1 MQDEVTDTQ
10 GKERNSKSAMILEYD
25 RSPGANADQKI
36 QSLMESVQRAFNNI
50 DAGTLTGNMSTLV
63 RINGGSLF
71 GIIDGDYVFVKNLDA
86 DSIKAV
92 NEWVDKLLVQTN
104 LLANDGQIFT
114 LDAIEVN
121 AANITAGTLDVERI
135 ILTIDGEKYMFDPR
149 GHYEKTKDTTIVSG
163 KTYYVRTGTD
173 PNYVYVE
180 VDNPVQAD
188 IGNYYEFLTYE
199 KLDGDII
206 EDLTI
211 TADKIVSGSI
221 MTRHITTQD
230 IEGTSGWINLRNG
243 TFFYGNGVNFATADN
258 AIYWDGSKLKI
269 KADDFYL
276 SSGKSIF
283 DEIDEIETW
292 FYATDPTLAN
302 EPAVNWTTFEA
313 KQMHLRD
320 IYYNTDS
327 GHSFRWAIVE
337 VDNPTGNP
345 STSGYLELVN
355 GEYVPSTD
363 TSVDPLKTYY
373 TFGWMEIVDADLE
386 AALERLS
393 DAETAIS
400 QNADSIVSLASANAT
415 YVTPTGNTATNALT
429 TKITQTAT
437 SIESL
442 AANNATYTKPDGTTG
457 TNQMQSAITQNATN
471 IGLKVSKDSVI
482 SEINLSSEAAT
493 ISADKIN
500 IAGTITAI
508 NNDTTTT
515 IDGDKITTGSLSASA
530 VDATSGYFDTANIP
544 NLNAS
549 KITSGTIDAS
559 VISVTNIDASEINTG
574 TLDASDITV
583 TNLDGDCITAG
594 SIAAS
599 AIDATSGTFATANI
613 PDLNASKITA
623 GNISADRMSA
633 NAISAINADLTTAT
647 INTAHIPNL
656 SADKITSGSI
666 SADRMSANAISA
678 INADLSSATINSA
691 HIPNLSATKITS
703 GDISADRMKT
713 NAISAINA
721 DLTSATINTAHIPNL
736 SADKITSG
744 DIDTA
749 RLKANVITAVN
760 NNTTTSIDGGKID
773 VLTDDGTSGIYLHP
787 SSQSPSSG
795 SEGNSVKI
803 DNNGM
808 KVYKGSTLVASY
820 GDTAQVGKSSS
831 GHTTIQGSGMQVYG
845 NDGTLELAN
854 LGYGSGKNESGGTSS
869 APYYTL
875 GYRKPNTTV
884 GNYSVAEG
892 WNTTASG
899 AYSHGEGVNNTASG
913 TGAHSEGSHT
923 TASNYYAHSENYGT
937 TASAENSHAEGYN
950 TTASGNQAHAEGY
963 ATIAKGTNS
972 HTQNVYTVATEQ
984 AQTVIGKYNAATR
997 SGSGTSANP
1006 YTYTNVGNYAFII
1019 GNGSGDDTASR
1030 SNALTVDWDGNIRA
1044 NTETPTLSF
1053 TTTTGTLK
1061 SYSCRRFGNVV
1072 QLRLTFNNSSAVAS
1086 GANIYEGTLNTT
1098 ALRPQAVA
1106 TGASYYGAHAIGGML
1121 NTAGSITV
1129 RNASSS
1135 SVTISGDNT
1144 ATISFTYIL

>member
-1 MQDEVTDTQ
+1 
-10 GKERNSKSAMILEYD
+10 MILEYD

-327 GHSFRWAIVE
+327 GHSFRWAVVE

-415 YVTPTGNTATNALT
+415 YITPTGNTATNALT

-457 TNQMQSAITQNATN
+457 TNLMQSAISQNASN
-471 IGLKVSKDSVI
+471 ITLKVSKDNVI
-482 SEINLSSEAAT
+482 SEINMSPES
-493 ISADKIN
+493 IS
-500 IAGTITAI
+500 
-508 NNDTTTT
+508 
-515 IDGDKITTGSLSASA
+515 
-530 VDATSGYFDTANIP
+530 VDAG
-544 NLNAS
+544 
-549 KITSGTIDAS
+549 
-559 VISVTNIDASEINTG
+559 
-574 TLDASDITV
+574 
-583 TNLDGDCITAG
+583 
-594 SIAAS
+594 
-599 AIDATSGTFATANI
+599 
-613 PDLNASKITA
+613 
-623 GNISADRMSA
+623 R
-633 NAISAINADLTTAT
+633 
-647 INTAHIPNL
+647 
-656 SADKITSGSI
+656 
-666 SADRMSANAISA
+666 
-678 INADLSSATINSA
+678 
-691 HIPNLSATKITS
+691 
-703 GDISADRMKT
+703 
-713 NAISAINA
+713 
-721 DLTSATINTAHIPNL
+721 
-736 SADKITSG
+736 
-744 DIDTA
+744 
-749 RLKANVITAVN
+749 
-760 NNTTTSIDGGKID
+760 ID
-773 VLTDDGTSGIYLHP
+773 VLTKDGTSGIYLHP

-803 DNNGM
+803 NANGM
-808 KVYKGSTLVASY
+808 EIFKGNTSVAFY
-820 GDTAQVGKSSS
+820 GDTARVGKTSS
-831 GHTTIQGSGMQVYG
+831 GYTTIQGAGMKVYG
-845 NDGTLELAN
+845 NDGTTELAN
-854 LGYGSGKNESGGTSS
+854 IGYGLGNAETGTAQ

-875 GYRKPNTTV
+875 GKRKENSAI
-884 GNYSVAEG
+884 GNWSVAEG
-892 WNTTASG
+892 QDVTASAFASHAEGRDTTASG
-899 AYSHGEGVNNTASG
+899 NCSHAEGANVGIDSTEYYTTASG
-913 TGAHSEGSHT
+913 YASHAEGGGTLASGGTSH
-923 TASNYYAHSENYGT
+923 AEGRGT
-937 TASAENSHAEGYN
+937 TASGDASHAEGYQTTASN
-950 TTASGNQAHAEGY
+950 QHSHAEGYQTTASGYYAHAQNFC
-963 ATIAKGTNS
+963 TIAASN
-972 HTQNVYTVATEQ
+972 EQ
-984 AQTVIGKYNAATR
+984 TAIGRFNIAD
-997 SGSGTSANP
+997 SAHK
-1006 YTYTNVGNYAFII
+1006 YAFII
-1019 GNGSGDDTASR
+1019 GNGSDSARSDALTVEWNGNVDIANGAKYKINGADLSAADVGAVPTTRTVNSKALSSDITLSASDVSAVPTTRTVNGKALSSNITLSASDVSAVPTTRTVNSKALSSNITLTADDVSAVPTTRTVNSKALSSNITLTASDVSAVPNTRKVNNKALSSDITLSASDVDAVPTTRTINGNALSSNVTLTLTTSELKDTASIP
-1030 SNALTVDWDGNIRA
+1030 STVAGGQDKVDFSLSVPSGAVISGIKSIYFTSHPGAFNVMGWNLNNDGSLTVRYRNVGSSTYSD
-1044 NTETPTLSF
+1044 TMTVEVQ
-1053 TTTTGTLK
+1053 TLK
-1061 SYSCRRFGNVV
+1061 
-1072 QLRLTFNNSSAVAS
+1072 
-1086 GANIYEGTLNTT
+1086 
-1098 ALRPQAVA
+1098 
-1106 TGASYYGAHAIGGML
+1106 
-1121 NTAGSITV
+1121 IT
-1129 RNASSS
+1129 
-1135 SVTISGDNT
+1135 
-1144 ATISFTYIL
+1144 